1 MSAPVIK
8 EFRVD
13 PARLASGTWCHAR
26 ERQIGEGDISASY
39 SADKIALEG
48 RVRSP
53 FKWKNTLW
61 VCTGTHYQGD
71 GKSAE
76 AYRLVP
82 ERFFDGEPT
91 TYNEVAMLPFEQRI
105 KPEGF
110 YHGMRVRHGKQG
122 CVLVGPSAVFLPLDD
137 DQIAKQADL
146 FDLL

>member
-1 MSAPVIK
+1 MEEHP
-8 EFRVD
+8 
-13 PARLASGTWCHAR
+13 
-26 ERQIGEGDISASY
+26 
-39 SADKIALEG
+39 
-48 RVRSP
+48 
-53 FKWKNTLW
+53 W

-110 YHGMRVRHGKQG
+110 YHGMTVKRGKHAF
-122 CVLVGPSAVFLPLDD
+122 VLVGPSAVFLPLDD